1 MKGRKAGRVGK
12 TSTPAPTTHLLS
24 RPALTRDG
32 IYANALADLAYERIR
47 EAEVLLRHEHFTG
60 AAYIVGYGV
69 ELLLKAVIANQRFA
83 GRWPVE
89 AVATDLKIHDLETL
103 LKCASLHERMRAAS
117 KVNKM
122 LGVSRLNIREW
133 RPTLRNIRLS
143 RGEARD
149 MVASVR
155 EEPDGVAPWL
165 SLWARR

>member
-103 LKCASLHERMRAAS
+103 LKCASLHELPTGECRPARDETGVEWRRAAGTEVGFVLVHTS
-117 KVNKM
+117 PRM
-122 LGVSRLNIREW
+122 SW
-133 RPTLRNIRLS
+133 T
-143 RGEARD
+143 RGF
-149 MVASVR
+149 SST
-155 EEPDGVAPWL
+155 PDCATGRAPAPEHI
-165 SLWARR
+165 S